1 MKNNKNENKKTE
13 NKKMTVYE
21 YEDKYVKKQNTKGA
35 AIIIKFIIGIIGIF
49 LFKCLLDIT
58 MSVYGMNKYAG
69 YVAAAVSAALYI
81 AFFIVPIIK
90 ILRTD
95 YFMVNINSFTAKKAQ
110 QHNKELRNRIAD
122 KFIDYTVNVDG
133 ATWYSDKLIADLEK
147 ARKKG
152 DDGKVKEILT
162 ALYTSD
168 VKKAA
173 KDIIVKCSV
182 KSGLYSAVSQTDK
195 IDASLVLVV
204 NMQMIKDIVFLYGF
218 RPSDAKLLNIF
229 RKVMRNSLIAYGL
242 GGVKIGNSVVKTMG
256 DMAKSIPILGSAIS
270 VLVDSSVQGLSN
282 GTLTAVIGYNTIK
295 YLSEEYRLQD
305 ILDGI
310 EIAENEDEFKE
321 TCSEV
326 EKQLKGVSGIT
337 EKFAKAK

>member
-152 DDGKVKEILT
+152 DDVKVKEILT